1 MQLARLLP
9 CRTLAVLALVLA
21 GAVAAPGAGAQQS
34 AAEPLA
40 PSVEISSTVSYQ
52 LVGRLDIDALNT
64 ILTVDTPKFFG
75 VDDAYTPAT
84 NAVRLYRV
92 TYGSVI
98 PEQGNRPTV
107 ASGLLAVPE
116 VEATRLPLVSYQHG
130 TVYGKEQVP
139 SFADQSPETQL
150 MIAQFAGQGYL
161 LIGADYFGLGTSAE
175 PEGYMVKASHQ
186 QATQDML
193 AAGRAVIAH
202 LGLADDGLYLGGW
215 SQGGF
220 VTLAMLERLEKSGT
234 PVKATATAS
243 APIDVFAALN
253 GFLSYPRANDADWV
267 NSLFILS
274 AFSFENYYGV
284 PGLARSLIKDE
295 HYEMAHIYSQVLASL
310 PWELL
315 VATQPDEQADAS
327 APESGRR
334 VRSSRDESEPRAGG
348 AFTPGVDEEAG
359 YTAAQPDDRNSGGL
373 RALFKRLVT
382 HLHPDK
388 VQDAQAK
395 AERTLAMKEVTQ
407 AYQAGDLARLL
418 EIERTLAEDL
428 LNEVK
433 AGEVAQRVRRLISA
447 NEALLSQLRT
457 LTRERKALRDSLP
470 FQFDLR
476 APRRLREQAQAQARE
491 IVAGAEEEAAHYRAI
506 REFVE
511 RFARGKMSVRDFAL
525 GPQSCAP
532 WDADALVE
540 AMLEELFANEPVA
553 HQHAGRGRR
562 R

>member
-1 MQLARLLP
+1 MTRRTAEARRKP
-9 CRTLAVLALVLA
+9 AICAAPRSAASSQDGLVLA
-21 GAVAAPGAGAQQS
+21 
-34 AAEPLA
+34 
-40 PSVEISSTVSYQ
+40 ST
-52 LVGRLDIDALNT
+52 
-64 ILTVDTPKFFG
+64 
-75 VDDAYTPAT
+75 
-84 NAVRLYRV
+84 
-92 TYGSVI
+92 
-98 PEQGNRPTV
+98 PE
-107 ASGLLAVPE
+107 
-116 VEATRLPLVSYQHG
+116 
-130 TVYGKEQVP
+130 
-139 SFADQSPETQL
+139 
-150 MIAQFAGQGYL
+150 
-161 LIGADYFGLGTSAE
+161 
-175 PEGYMVKASHQ
+175 
-186 QATQDML
+186 
-193 AAGRAVIAH
+193 
-202 LGLADDGLYLGGW
+202 
-215 SQGGF
+215 
-220 VTLAMLERLEKSGT
+220 LERLKLLERQHERLLRDIAKRR
-234 PVKATATAS
+234 AS
-243 APIDVFAALN
+243 LETMRAAANQVLDDVYAQIVPLREEIE
-253 GFLSYPRANDADWV
+253 STVREV
-267 NSLFILS
+267 REI
-274 AFSFENYYGV
+274 FEEL
-284 PGLARSLIKDE
+284 LARDAPRRTQRIVRQV
-295 HYEMAHIYSQVLASL
+295 YSQVLASL

-491 IVAGAEEEAAHYRAI
+491 VVAGAEEEAAHYRAI